1 MLVEGSEALDLVL
14 GFFGIAD
21 DVDRSVLRNQ
31 AGSRVDG
38 VLRNMKID
46 SGR

>member
-21 DVDRSVLRNQ
+21 DVDGSVLRNQ
-31 AGSRVDG
+31 ASSRVDG
-38 VLRNMKID
+38 VLRNMNID